1 VRIDENDV
9 GMRLDNFLL
18 RTFKNVPK
26 SKVYRIIR
34 SGEVRVNRGR
44 AKPGTRLAR
53 ADEVRLPPV
62 RQKEKPGPGRPPD
75 HLLERVNKAL
85 LLERDDVLVFNKP
98 PGLAVHAGS
107 GLRFG
112 LIEILRV
119 ARAGEYVELVHRLDR
134 HTSGCLLVA
143 RSRAALDGL
152 RAGLND
158 ASAGKRYLALVDGH
172 WKQGTIEVDAPLS
185 RDVERSGE
193 RMVVVDKAGGK
204 TSVSRFAPI
213 AFYDDATLMSVEI
226 MTGRTHQIRV
236 HAAHCGHPV
245 AADDKYGSNTRA
257 TRWRERGLE
266 RMFLHAE
273 RLQLRYAGE
282 LLDIKAPL
290 AGDLQAV
297 LDALEPAP

>member
-1 VRIDENDV
+1 
-9 GMRLDNFLL
+9 MRLDNFLL
-18 RTFKNVPK
+18 RTFKNVPR

-44 AKPGTRLAR
+44 AKPGTRLVE
-53 ADEVRLPPV
+53 ADEIRLPPV

-75 HLLERVNKAL
+75 HLIQRVDKAL
-85 LLERDDVLVFNKP
+85 LVERDDVLVFNKP

-119 ARAGEYVELVHRLDR
+119 SRAGEYVELVHRLDR
-134 HTSGCLLVA
+134 QTSGCLLVA
-143 RSRAALDGL
+143 RSRAALDSL

-158 ASAGKRYLALVDGH
+158 AAASKRYLALVDGH
-172 WKQGTIEVDAPLS
+172 WQHGSIEVDAPLS

-193 RMVVVDKAGGK
+193 RMVVVDTAGGK
-204 TSVSRFAPI
+204 ASVSRFTPI
-213 AFYDDATLMSVEI
+213 AFYRDATLMSVEI
-226 MTGRTHQIRV
+226 KTGRTHQIRV

-245 AADDKYGSNTRA
+245 AADDKYGANARA
-257 TRWRERGLE
+257 ARWRERGLE

-273 RLQLRYAGE
+273 QVQLQHAGE
-282 LLDIKAPL
+282 TLDIKAPL
-290 AGDLQAV
+290 ADDLQKL
-297 LDALEPAP
+297 LDTLEPNK